1 MPTSLS
7 RSEGDIH
14 ADGNPHIHTDPVNAI
29 IIARNILTGLR
40 RVSPDNAATFTAR
53 EQDFERRVLEATIG
67 ADLVNVLTAPV
78 AYDLLKSDKLYD
90 FLGTKQYQGKPLLDR
105 LGGWMKE
112 AQVFRGKEIAC
123 YHKEWAYFS
132 NRYQVTCAEYIE
144 AKPGIPPTPGHVQEV
159 IALMKQRKIRVLFAS
174 NYFDRN
180 QIRQVAQRTG
190 AQAVDRAGEHQRRAG
205 RQHLLRP
212 HERLGERPRVR
223 PSREALLMDL
233 SLFLP
238 PLAACLVI
246 VAIHSYLGLH
256 VIAREV
262 IFVDLS
268 LAQMAALGSAVA
280 ILAGSQPDSTAV
292 VPLRARLHHHRRGAL
307 RAHAHAGE
315 GPRAAGGV
323 HRHRLRRRLGGG
335 DPGGRPDSARR
346 RGDQGHPGGQ
356 PAVGELAGHRP
367 AGRGLRRH
375 RRAFTGCS
383 AAGSSRSRSSPRPR
397 SPTAG
402 ASAGGISCST

>member
-1 MPTSLS
+1 MPTPRILTVLLGLAALLARPTAAAAGPAPAAPPIKVVTSLTTYGAIAREIVGDNGTVTSIAQGDEDPHFVQPKPSFVAVLRDADLFVTTGLDLELWVPPLLDRAGNRKVSEGGPGYVTAYTGIHLLEVPTSLS

-14 ADGNPHIHTDPVNAI
+14 ADGNPHIHTDPANAI

-78 AYDLLKSDKLYD
+78 AYELLKSDKLYD

-174 NYFDRN
+174 NYIDRT

-190 AQAVDRAGEHQRRAG
+190 AQAV
-205 RQHLLRP
+205 
-212 HERLGERPRVR
+212 
-223 PSREALLMDL
+223 
-233 SLFLP
+233 
-238 PLAACLVI
+238 
-246 VAIHSYLGLH
+246 
-256 VIAREV
+256 
-262 IFVDLS
+262 
-268 LAQMAALGSAVA
+268 
-280 ILAGSQPDSTAV
+280 V
-292 VPLRARLHHHRRGAL
+292 VPENTNGA
-307 RAHAHAGE
+307 
-315 GPRAAGGV
+315 PGV
-323 HRHRLRRRLGGG
+323 NTYFDLMN
-335 DPGGRPDSARR
+335 AW
-346 RGDQGHPGGQ
+346 
-356 PAVGELAGHRP
+356 VN
-367 AGRGLRRH
+367 GL
-375 RRAFTGCS
+375 
-383 AAGSSRSRSSPRPR
+383 
-397 SPTAG
+397 
-402 ASAGGISCST
+402 ASAFKGGAI